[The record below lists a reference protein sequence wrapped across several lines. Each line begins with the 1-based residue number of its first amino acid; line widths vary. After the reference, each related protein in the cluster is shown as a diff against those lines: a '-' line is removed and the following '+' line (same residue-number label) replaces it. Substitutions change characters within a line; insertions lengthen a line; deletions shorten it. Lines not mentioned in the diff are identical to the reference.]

1 LVSETTLV
9 EASHEEDIMKSR
21 WLATLL
27 VFTVCGG
34 WLALASPPSPTPTPG
49 LQIQTSAPAL
59 QIKTSSKALT
69 FPELLR
75 FNCPTMSYA
84 GQPKVEGSE
93 AASWTPTGLTTHY
106 IKAKQVIRR
115 DHPAAGSD
123 SLLCRYSAEN
133 VPLNTHATYT
143 AAQFFVS
150 RLAPTTHPICKAI
163 NPKSFEC
170 RRLKPGETYSATL
183 QY

>member
-1 LVSETTLV
+1 
-9 EASHEEDIMKSR
+9 MRSR

-69 FPELLR
+69 FPELLK

-84 GQPKVEGSE
+84 GQPTVGGSE
-93 AASWTPTGLTTHY
+93 AASWTPTGLTSHG
-106 IKAKQVIRR
+106 IKANQVTRIAS
-115 DHPAAGSD
+115 PGAGSD
-123 SLLCRYSAEN
+123 VLLCGYSAN
-133 VPLNTHATYT
+133 NGPGNTHPTHT
-143 AAQFFVS
+143 AAQFHVA
-150 RLAPTTHPICKAI
+150 RNAPITNPICKTI
-163 NPKSFEC
+163 FNFKSFEC
-170 RRLKPGETYSATL
+170 RRLKPGESYSATT

>member
-69 FPELLR
+69 FPELLK
-75 FNCPTMSYA
+75 FNCPTMSYK
-84 GQPKVEGSE
+84 GQPKVEASE
-93 AASWTPTGLTTHY
+93 AASWTPTGLIATN
-106 IKAKQVIRR
+106 IKANQVNRN
-115 DHPAAGSD
+115 DHGVAGSD
-123 SLLCRYSAEN
+123 VLRCGYSADN
-133 VPLNTHATYT
+133 GIGGHLTYM

-170 RRLKPGETYSATL
+170 RRLKPGETYSATT